1 MSITPEMAEASLIT
15 HTMSAAA
22 ATAATAAQP
31 LSVQG
36 ELARQ
41 HPDRIVEQLEM
52 NTFQNKRPGY
62 R

>member
-41 HPDRIVEQLEM
+41 HPDRLSSSL
-52 NTFQNKRPGY
+52 K
-62 R
+62 